1 MYKPQKIIQKKMKV
15 MEFIIYKTM
24 LKVSN
29 ECVLLCVAI
38 EPIDKI
44 IPRIHMS
51 VKRSMIVVELFI
63 HELSTK
69 YGKKKQ
75 SISTDGGP
83 WHQQAL

>member
-1 MYKPQKIIQKKMKV
+1 MKV
-15 MEFIIYKTM
+15 MEFIIYKRM

-29 ECVLLCVAI
+29 ECVWLCVAI

-44 IPRIHMS
+44 IPGIRIS

-75 SISTDGGP
+75 SISTDRGP
-83 WHQQAL
+83 WHPQAL

>member
-1 MYKPQKIIQKKMKV
+1 
-15 MEFIIYKTM
+15 
-24 LKVSN
+24 
-29 ECVLLCVAI
+29 VAI

-44 IPRIHMS
+44 IPRIHIS

>member
-44 IPRIHMS
+44 ILGIRIS
-51 VKRSMIVVELFI
+51 VERSMLVAERFI

-75 SISTDGGP
+75 SISTD
-83 WHQQAL
+83 

>member
-1 MYKPQKIIQKKMKV
+1 MYKPQKIIQNKMKV

-24 LKVSN
+24 LKASN
-29 ECVLLCVAI
+29 GCVLLCVAI

-44 IPRIHMS
+44 IPRIHIS
-51 VKRSMIVVELFI
+51 LKRSMLVAERFI

>member
-1 MYKPQKIIQKKMKV
+1 
-15 MEFIIYKTM
+15 
-24 LKVSN
+24 
-29 ECVLLCVAI
+29 VAI

-63 HELSTK
+63 HELSTT

-83 WHQQAL
+83 WHPQAL